1 MKLSRNC
8 NGKEKYTLCKVYN
21 NHRVHGNRI
30 ILLSQP
36 NLNRNVG
43 GFSINHEVETTLH
56 FNMGFVTSINIYE
69 CYRRD
74 RKRLTLFGFSDI
86 DDSTLDTLV
95 YLVGKL
101 ECLENP
107 TMKGNNDKE
116 VKYRIEIQ
124 FSE

>member
-30 ILLSQP
+30 ILLFQP
-36 NLNRNVG
+36 NMYRNEDGCV
-43 GFSINHEVETTLH
+43 INHEEETTLH
-56 FNMGFVTSINIYE
+56 FNMGFAISINIYE

-101 ECLENP
+101 ECLEEP
-107 TMKGNNDKE
+107 DDEGE
-116 VKYRIEIQ
+116 
-124 FSE
+124 